1 MPKVEAY
8 VAIEAPRALVERLVL
23 DQAQRARFLPDDW
36 CFIET
41 LTAETDRVGAQ
52 MVIEWRLGP
61 APLRQVI
68 ELLEVEQGDVTR
80 IVEGPPGG
88 DNYVTTW
95 LISAEGPETLVGASM
110 LFDYGDFLGNFFVRR
125 RLKRALIQTLML
137 LGDVAMNDSRGA
149 NT

>member
-1 MPKVEAY
+1 MPTVEAY

-23 DQAQRARFLPDDW
+23 DQAQRARFLPDGW
-36 CFIET
+36 RFLET
-41 LTAETDRVGAQ
+41 LTPETDRVGSQ

-68 ELLEVEQGDVTR
+68 ELLEVAPGDVTR

-95 LISAEGPETLVGASM
+95 RISSDAAATLVGVTM
-110 LFDYGDFLGNFFVRR
+110 VFDYGDFLGNFLVRR
-125 RLKRALIQTLML
+125 RLQRALNQML
-137 LGDVAMNDSRGA
+137 VRLHAAAMA
-149 NT
+149 